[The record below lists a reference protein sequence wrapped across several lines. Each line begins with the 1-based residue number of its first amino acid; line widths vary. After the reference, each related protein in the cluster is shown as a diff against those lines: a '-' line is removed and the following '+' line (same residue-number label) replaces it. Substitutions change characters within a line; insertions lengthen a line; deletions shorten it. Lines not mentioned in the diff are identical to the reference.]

1 MPEAGALRIA
11 RESTRSILERRSFGL
26 VFGVLAAVAVVLAQ
40 QGRIDVTLKVGTAA
54 DSVTIN
60 ADAALVTVGIH
71 RDDLGTH
78 DGGPPEPA
86 RLAALLARSPVRPDV
101 VLPRFV
107 W

>member
-1 MPEAGALRIA
+1 MPDARVMAVGDTLRTDVAGAR
-11 RESTRSILERRSFGL
+11 
-26 VFGVLAAVAVVLAQ
+26 AAGFA
-40 QGRIDVTLKVGTAA
+40 
-54 DSVTIN
+54 
-60 ADAALVTVGIH
+60 AALVTVGIH